1 VAERIRPLCA
11 KDGHERRLTRVPEVM
26 SAGVQR
32 LGWSPW
38 GYRDWKFASKVR
50 TLDVVV
56 RFPGGAENLISPPAR
71 KTGLL
76 KTSALTLHSWWR
88 FDDRPCPFV

>member
-50 TLDVVV
+50 TLDV
-56 RFPGGAENLISPPAR
+56 
-71 KTGLL
+71 
-76 KTSALTLHSWWR
+76 
-88 FDDRPCPFV
+88 